1 MLSEESAWQLQAPTS
16 MPFLEQ
22 QLLSVQWYL
31 QVSTVQ
37 PMLSFLFF
45 FIIKQLLWCDSRLT
59 DKHLS
64 AFQCR
69 YFSINRRLLILGGF
83 LRQNN
88 YSRNGRLNSRADL
101 LKLFS
106 QKTLKKY
113 FEKFKKVLT
122 NTKVSDIMI
131 SVIITVIAKEKCGDE
146 KFKTA

>member
-64 AFQCR
+64 AFRCR

-106 QKTLKKY
+106 QKHSKNILKN
-113 FEKFKKVLT
+113 FKK
-122 NTKVSDIMI
+122 
-131 SVIITVIAKEKCGDE
+131 SVDKYKSQ
-146 KFKTA
+146 

>member
-113 FEKFKKVLT
+113 FEKFKK
-122 NTKVSDIMI
+122 
-131 SVIITVIAKEKCGDE
+131 SVDKYKSQ
-146 KFKTA
+146 